1 VRVVADAEKV
11 KYVESGLDACVRLA
25 DGDMRRVINVLQSTH
40 MSAETVDEASVY
52 TCTGSPLPQDVE
64 SILRSLLQ
72 DDFTTAVHSIWSL
85 MSDKGLALQD
95 ILSQLHS
102 HIVLLEAKDR
112 MAQAMLVASLADL
125 EQRLS
130 LGTNEKMQLAG
141 MVGLF
146 QTSRNQLVGVKA

>member
-1 VRVVADAEKV
+1 
-11 KYVESGLDACVRLA
+11 
-25 DGDMRRVINVLQSTH
+25 MRRVINVLQSTH

-102 HIVLLEAKDR
+102 HGVLLEAKDR

-130 LGTNEKMQLAG
+130 LGTNDKMQLAG

-146 QTSRNQLVGVKA
+146 QTQRNQLVGVKA